1 MSLVFRRFKSTSI
14 IPPHV
19 SSLKELGRLQS
30 AHPQAHPEL
39 FSAMK
44 NFYQNV
50 PKDAYYERYLKKD
63 SFVPVLH
70 FLGVMVPL
78 GYYLAYFKGG
88 IRSLDAIV
96 LAKEDIA
103 AESFIKSIGSCHSP
117 I

>member
-1 MSLVFRRFKSTSI
+1 MVQLIFRRFKSTSI

-19 SSLKELGRLQS
+19 SSLKEIGRLQS

-44 NFYQNV
+44 NFYKNV
-50 PKDAYYERYLKKD
+50 PKGPRPQTVATSFKDAYYERYLKKD

-70 FLGVMVPL
+70 FLGVLIPT

-88 IRSLDAIV
+88 HYHPTT
-96 LAKEDIA
+96 E
-103 AESFIKSIGSCHSP
+103 FH
-117 I
+117 